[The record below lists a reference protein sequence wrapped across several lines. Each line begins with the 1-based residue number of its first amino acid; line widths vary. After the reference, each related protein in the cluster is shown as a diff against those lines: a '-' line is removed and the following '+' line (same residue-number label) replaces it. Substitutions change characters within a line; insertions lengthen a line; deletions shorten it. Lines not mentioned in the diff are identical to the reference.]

1 MKLLQVA
8 FCEYQFIFLIPYWR
22 QNGFD
27 YFSRMILSNFKFTG
41 ASKLSIYVPF
51 GKLSASLC
59 FMFYALFS
67 NAQWSENTS
76 PTYTELIAYYQKL
89 DKNHKEIELY
99 SMGNSDY
106 GLPIY
111 VCIVNGAQDSL
122 KTFSKAKNETT
133 ILINNAIHP
142 GEPDGVNACLIW
154 IDNWIKNGKKTKDLP
169 VIAIIPA
176 YNVGGMFNRNSSS
189 RANQDGPEEYGFR
202 GNAQNLDLNRDFIK
216 MDSENAYTFVT
227 IYQALDPDVFV
238 DTHVSN
244 GADYQ
249 YTLTYIANMKERMSP
264 SMRSLTYEGMLP
276 AISKKLKQKKWDLFP
291 YVELVKETPEEGI
304 HAFND
309 LPRYAMGYAAL
320 FDAIGIT
327 IETHMLKPF
336 PQRVQAT
343 HDMLDE
349 MISWMSDNKGK
360 IEKARLLARNY
371 RENQTVFNFDYELT
385 DKKDSILFKGF
396 EFSNP
401 LSLVTGLPRLKYHT
415 DKPYEKFVPYFQ
427 TYLPKDSIE
436 IPAYII
442 LGSQNKEIVERLK
455 HNGVAFTYLPSDT
468 TIEMS
473 SERLSEFKSLT
484 KPYEGHFYHNEVKGK
499 YEFAN
504 VSFKK
509 GDIMIDLHQNH
520 RFFILSSLIS
530 RAEDSYFR
538 WNFFDSYLQQ
548 KEGFSPY
555 VFEEKALEILN
566 EKPWLKEELEVLKA
580 ANKEFRESSYEQLY
594 FIYKNSDLFE
604 ESYYLV
610 PVYMN

>member
-1 MKLLQVA
+1 
-8 FCEYQFIFLIPYWR
+8 
-22 QNGFD
+22 
-27 YFSRMILSNFKFTG
+27 MIISNFKFKS
-41 ASKLSIYVPF
+41 ALKLGIYVHF
-51 GKLSASLC
+51 GKLSALLC
-59 FMFYALFS
+59 LMFYAHFS
-67 NAQWSENTS
+67 QGQWSENTS

-89 DKNHKEIELY
+89 DKEHKEIELY

-106 GLPIY
+106 GVPIY
-111 VCIVNGAQDSL
+111 VCILNGAQDSI
-122 KTFSKAKNETT
+122 KTFEKARNETT

-154 IDNWIKNGKKTKDLP
+154 LDNWVKNGKKTKDLP

-176 YNVGGMFNRNSSS
+176 YNVGGMFNRNSTS

-202 GNAQNLDLNRDFIK
+202 GNAQNLDLNRDFVK

-249 YTLTYIANMKERMSP
+249 YTLTYIANMKERMTP
-264 SMRSLTYEGMLP
+264 SMRSLTYDGMLP

-336 PQRVQAT
+336 PQRVKAT
-343 HDMLDE
+343 HDMLEE
-349 MISWMSDNKGK
+349 MINWMGDNKGK
-360 IEKARLLARNY
+360 IEAARMLARNY
-371 RENQTVFNFDYELT
+371 RENQTRFKFGYELT
-385 DKKDSILFKGF
+385 EKKDSILFKGH
-396 EFSNP
+396 EFSKP
-401 LSLVTGLPRLKYHT
+401 LSLVTGLPRLKYHS
-415 DKPYEKFVPYFQ
+415 DKPYEKYVPYFQ
-427 TYLPKDSIE
+427 TYVPKDSVE
-436 IPAYII
+436 IPGFII
-442 LGSQNKEIVERLK
+442 IGGQNKEIIKRLK
-455 HNGVAFTYLPSDT
+455 QNGVQFSFLQNDT
-468 TIEMS
+468 TLEMS
-473 SERLSEFKSLT
+473 RERMSEFKSLT
-484 KPYEGHFYHNEVKGK
+484 KPYEGHFYHNEIKSS
-499 YEFAN
+499 YELVS

-509 GDIMIDLHQNH
+509 GDVLIDLHQKH
-520 RFFILSSLIS
+520 RYFILSSLIS

-548 KEGFSPY
+548 KEGFSSY

-566 EKPWLKEELEVLKA
+566 SKPELKSELEKMKSE
-580 ANKEFRESSYEQLY
+580 NKEFRESSWQQLY

-610 PVYMN
+610 PVFLN